1 MVLGELAME
10 LRQLHYF
17 VTLAEELHFGRAA
30 AREHVVPSALS
41 QQIQRLERELGVV
54 LVERNTHHVRLT
66 RPGSVLLAQARGVLG
81 GVERAVIATQRADA
95 SAAVARVA
103 IGDASLDSMPQV
115 LRHVQHNNP
124 ELVIHRIEASVPDQ
138 YRMLQE
144 ARLDIG
150 VGRATH
156 APAGVA
162 SEVFRYDALGVL
174 LAETHRLARADS
186 VAVTRLAGELLLF
199 AEPAH
204 APEFNDF
211 VLRMCADAGFRPRR
225 FHGSV
230 QSVRAA
236 AELVGQQ
243 RCVLL
248 VPRSCDLLMRGIR
261 WLPLVDPMV
270 RYPWSLLWRNG
281 DDSGPTRA
289 VLDGARALSRKL
301 GWLCADSETVL
312 EMASGGTAVGCHER

>member
-1 MVLGELAME
+1 
-10 LRQLHYF
+10 
-17 VTLAEELHFGRAA
+17 
-30 AREHVVPSALS
+30 
-41 QQIQRLERELGVV
+41 
-54 LVERNTHHVRLT
+54 
-66 RPGSVLLAQARGVLG
+66 VLG
-81 GVERAVIATQRADA
+81 GVEQAVIAAQRADA
-95 SAAVARVA
+95 AAAVTRVA

-115 LRHVQHNNP
+115 LRYVQYNNP
-124 ELVIHRIEASVPDQ
+124 ELVIHRIEASVPEQ
-138 YRMLQE
+138 YRMLHE

-162 SEVFRYDALGVL
+162 SEVFRHDPLGVL
-174 LAETHRLARADS
+174 LSGTHRLAHGDS

-204 APEFNDF
+204 APEFNEF
-211 VLRMCADAGFRPRR
+211 VMQMCADAGFRPRR
-225 FHGSV
+225 FHGSA

-248 VPRSCDLLMRGIR
+248 VPRSCDLLMRGVR
-261 WLPLVDPMV
+261 WLPLVDPVV

-289 VLDGARALSRKL
+289 VLDGARALSSKL
-301 GWLCADSETVL
+301 GWLCADNECACGTGVR
-312 EMASGGTAVGCHER
+312 GGAGGSHER

>member
-1 MVLGELAME
+1 MFLTQARGILGEL
-10 LRQLHYF
+10 
-17 VTLAEELHFGRAA
+17 
-30 AREHVVPSALS
+30 
-41 QQIQRLERELGVV
+41 
-54 LVERNTHHVRLT
+54 
-66 RPGSVLLAQARGVLG
+66 
-81 GVERAVIATQRADA
+81 ERAVIATQRADS

-115 LRHVQHNNP
+115 LRHMQYNNP
-124 ELVIHRIEASVPDQ
+124 ELVIHRIEASVPEQ
-138 YRMLQE
+138 YRMLHE
-144 ARLDIG
+144 ARLDVG
-150 VGRATH
+150 VGRATQ

-174 LAETHRLARADS
+174 LADTHRLACADA

-204 APEFNDF
+204 APEYNEF
-211 VLRMCADAGFRPRR
+211 VLQMCADAGFRPRR
-225 FHGSV
+225 FHGSA

-248 VPRSCDLLMRGIR
+248 VPRSCDLLMQGLR
-261 WLPLVDPMV
+261 WLPLADPVV

-301 GWLCADSETVL
+301 GWLRADSESAL
-312 EMASGGTAVGCHER
+312 EMASEGAAVGFHER